1 MKKVTV
7 IGMDL
12 GDKNH
17 KAGVLDPEGVE
28 ALRQE
33 VSNTPEEVRLFLK
46 RFTDAILV
54 IETGTHCRWISRL
67 AKELGVRV
75 VVGNARKLRMIWQ
88 STRKNDWND
97 ACMLAKL
104 GHADPGLLAP
114 VNLREDECQTLLRL
128 VNARDLLV
136 RHRAGIVNL
145 VRGTCKAEG
154 DRLAECGTESFAR
167 LEYEVPATLREVTKP
182 LFALLREVTKK
193 IALYDKLLAN
203 RLAKHH
209 QEDAALVQAIPGV
222 GPVTAAAFLASV
234 GEPQTFGK
242 ARDAGAYFGLV
253 PRQSQS
259 GESDRQLRISKAG
272 NAQVRRLLVV
282 SANYILGPFAPDSDL
297 RRHGLRIAE
306 RGGKNARRRA
316 KVAVA
321 RKLAVVMM
329 TLLQNRQAY
338 RPLMEVEQ
346 AA

>member
-12 GDKNH
+12 GDKNN
-17 KAGVLDPEGVE
+17 KAVVLDPEGVE
-28 ALRQE
+28 VLRQE
-33 VSNTPEEVRLFLK
+33 VPNTTEALRLFLK
-46 RFTDAILV
+46 RFTDALLV

-75 VVGNARKLRMIWQ
+75 VVGNARKLRMIWP

-154 DRLAECGTESFAR
+154 DRLEACGTESFAR
-167 LEYEVPATLREVTKP
+167 LEYEVPAALREVTKP
-182 LFALLREVTKK
+182 LFALLREVTK
-193 IALYDKLLAN
+193 
-203 RLAKHH
+203 
-209 QEDAALVQAIPGV
+209 
-222 GPVTAAAFLASV
+222 
-234 GEPQTFGK
+234 
-242 ARDAGAYFGLV
+242 
-253 PRQSQS
+253 
-259 GESDRQLRISKAG
+259 AG
-272 NAQVRRLLVV
+272 NAQARRLLVV

-316 KVAVA
+316 KVSVA
-321 RKLAVVMM
+321 RKLAVAMM
-329 TLLQNRQAY
+329 TLLQHRQEY
-338 RPLMEVEQ
+338 RPLMEAEQ
-346 AA
+346 VA